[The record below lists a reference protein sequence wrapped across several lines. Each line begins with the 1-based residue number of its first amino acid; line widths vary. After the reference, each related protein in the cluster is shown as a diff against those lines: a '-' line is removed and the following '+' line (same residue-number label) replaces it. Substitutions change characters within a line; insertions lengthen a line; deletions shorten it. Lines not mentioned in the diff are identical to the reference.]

1 MLSKTLQPG
10 MPMNTL
16 FGGILK
22 DEGFVL
28 ILKLIRETYL
38 NMGDTNHFLYIQVAT

>member
-1 MLSKTLQPG
+1 

-16 FGGILK
+16 FEDILK

-28 ILKLIRETYL
+28 ILTFFCESDEAAIPLCHKV
-38 NMGDTNHFLYIQVAT
+38 NHI